1 MQDKDKTPK
10 PTEKEAEPDHGA
22 RRKEP
27 AAAERVEQLEP
38 LDEDSLD
45 HVLRHTPL

>member
-1 MQDKDKTPK
+1 MPDKDKTSK
-10 PTEKEAEPDHGA
+10 AIEKRPERDPRA

-27 AAAERVEQLEP
+27 ARSEVEQPEP

-45 HVLRHTPL
+45 HVLRNAPL